1 MYHFNEKRFIK
12 VIDDALGNVSK
23 IEKTVDVLFEKGFKN
38 LFLIGVGGTYSHF
51 LPIQFISGQLS
62 ELPVHA
68 VQAAEFVLQGN
79 KQFSAD
85 SLCVFCSRSGDT
97 REIVDAIQYCNNAG
111 ATTLAFVC
119 HADTPVCM
127 ESTHHFVSFAEDDHL
142 AECFY
147 LQLYAF
153 LFRVLMRFGDFPK
166 YENFVEQIHEITP
179 YLIKAKEQT
188 EAMAIELALKHKDT
202 DYHMVIGSGAVWGEA
217 YDYAMCILEE
227 MQWIKTKSIHAGEY
241 FHGTLE
247 LTDEDT
253 SMILLYGEDS
263 TRPLMDRVYDFAS
276 KITKHI
282 AIFDTKKVELPV
294 DEDFRPFLSP
304 MVIYTM
310 LERFSC
316 HLEKERKHPLTQRR
330 YYRKG
335 GY

>member
-1 MYHFNEKRFIK
+1 MYHFDELRFIR
-12 VIDDALGNVSK
+12 VIDDALGQYPK
-23 IEKTVDVLFEKGFKN
+23 IEETVDLLCEKGFKN

-51 LPIQFISGQLS
+51 LPLQFISGQLS

-79 KQFSAD
+79 KQFSED

-97 REIVDAIQYCNNAG
+97 QEIVNAIQYCNNAG

-119 HADTPVCM
+119 HADTPVCT

-153 LFRVLMRFGDFPK
+153 LFRVLMRRGDFPG
-166 YENFVEQIHEITP
+166 YETCVGQIRQIAP
-179 YLIKAKEQT
+179 FLVKAKEET
-188 EAMAIELALKHKDT
+188 EAMAVSLAAKHKNT
-202 DYHMVIGSGAVWGEA
+202 DYHMVVGSGAVWGEA

-227 MQWIKTKSIHAGEY
+227 MQWLKTKSIHAGEY

-247 LTDEDT
+247 LTEEDT
-253 SMILLYGEDS
+253 SMLLLYGEDA

-276 KITKHI
+276 KITTQI
-282 AIFDTKKVELPV
+282 AIFDTKRVELPI

-330 YYRKG
+330 YYRKER
-335 GY
+335 Y